1 MNVNLFALVLALVA
15 AGPVC
20 ADAGDVADAA
30 VHEAMEAAFTELERQ
45 LIGEYYAPRPA
56 ADAPDKKTDKKKK
69 SKDLPPGLAKR
80 DELPPGLQML
90 LEKNGTL
97 PPGLAKRDLP
107 SDLELRL
114 PPPPRGYRRVIVG
127 NDIVLVEIKTD
138 RIADIIYDIVTGGS

>member
-1 MNVNLFALVLALVA
+1 MNMKLFALVLAAVV

-20 ADAGDVADAA
+20 ADAGDVAEAV
-30 VHEAMEAAFTELERQ
+30 VHEAVEAAFTELERQ

-56 ADAPDKKTDKKKK
+56 ESAVDKKKK

-80 DELPPGLQML
+80 DELPPGLQMQ

-107 SDLELRL
+107 SDLELKL
-114 PPPPRGYRRVIVG
+114 PPPPKGYRRIIVG
-127 NDIVLVEIKTD
+127 NDIVLVEIRTD